1 MDYLA
6 KSGIYFDDVDKICI
20 LEPSVSK
27 SSTELQQECDVYFEK
42 IEEFERLSGMLIGIS
57 QKLAKEVEKEKMS
70 TIGVKNV
77 LQNMTKEKETL
88 KQQLQVQ
95 IAEQGIE
102 LENLKTQLASLQ
114 KIEME
119 QNEVINN
126 LSQM

>member
-1 MDYLA
+1 MYIRTKRIKKFYRIA
-6 KSGIYFDDVDKICI
+6 TGMR
-20 LEPSVSK
+20 
-27 SSTELQQECDVYFEK
+27 Q

-88 KQQLQVQ
+88 KQQLQVRVQ